1 MQELIESICAA
12 VASGANTEQK
22 AAGVTACRTILTA
35 LDTEPGKPLAPALP
49 PIVVPS
55 ASPLQGLSK
64 LSLDQML
71 DLLIARLT
79 MVANAQGVNQPT
91 RVVQNPPNPPNPP
104 AAATSVGAS
113 RGLRVPPAL
122 PQSARATP
130 KSAGV
135 RKPGSRP

>member
-1 MQELIESICAA
+1 MQELIESIRAA
-12 VASGANTEQK
+12 VASGANTEHK

-71 DLLIARLT
+71 DLLIARLS
-79 MVANAQGVNQPT
+79 MVANAREANQPT
-91 RVVQNPPNPPNPP
+91 RVVQNPPNPP
-104 AAATSVGAS
+104 AATASVGAS

-122 PQSARATP
+122 PQSAKGTP
-130 KSAGV
+130 KSAGVV

>member
-1 MQELIESICAA
+1 MQELIESIRAA

-49 PIVVPS
+49 PIVVPN

-79 MVANAQGVNQPT
+79 MVANAQAVNQPT
-91 RVVQNPPNPPNPP
+91 RVIQNPPNPP

-122 PQSARATP
+122 PQSAKATP